1 MTRPQYRKLKVAQ
14 VVEETADARSIVFE
28 VPAALKESFRY
39 KPGQH
44 LQLRIPCG
52 ARPLPRCYSLSS
64 SPAFDE
70 PLRVTVKRVT
80 DGRASG
86 WVCGQLKAGDTL
98 EVMPP
103 AGMFTP
109 RSLDAHLRMFAGGS
123 GITPVY
129 SIIRTVLA
137 QNGGQGS
144 ARINLL
150 YANRDEDSVIFGKEL
165 TELARQHP
173 DRLQVTHWL
182 DSVQGRPPTQEQIS
196 AIAKDWGLDGAECYI
211 CGPGIFMD
219 TTAAALY
226 ALGVPHALVHIERF
240 VSLPEDADEPA
251 PPPAAAPAGAPGNEL
266 EVELDGATHH
276 IKLRAGE
283 LIIDAMEA
291 AGLQPP
297 FSCRAGACAACM
309 CHLEEGEVEMQ
320 HNHVLD
326 ESDVEQGWILGCQ
339 AVAKSPKVKIK
350 YPT

>member
-1 MTRPQYRKLKVAQ
+1 MTRPQYHPLKVAR

-28 VPAALKESFRY
+28 VPDALRETFRY

-44 LQLRIPCG
+44 LQLHVPCG
-52 ARPLPRCYSLSS
+52 PKPLPRCYSLSS

-70 PLRVTVKRVT
+70 PLRVTVKRVA

-86 WVCGQLKAGDTL
+86 WICSQLKAGDTL

-103 AGMFTP
+103 AGVFTP
-109 RSLDAHLRMFAGGS
+109 RSLDANLRMFAGGS
-123 GITPVY
+123 GITPVF

-137 QNGGQGS
+137 KGS

-150 YANRDEDSVIFGKEL
+150 YANRDEHSVIFGNEL
-165 TELARQHP
+165 TELARQYP
-173 DRLQVTHWL
+173 DRLQVFHWL

-211 CGPGIFMD
+211 CGPAVFMD
-219 TTAAALY
+219 STAAALY

-240 VSLPEDADEPA
+240 VSLPEDADAPA
-251 PPPAAAPAGAPGNEL
+251 PAPAAAPAGAAGSEL

-276 IKLRAGE
+276 IKLRPGE

-309 CHLEEGEVEMQ
+309 CHLEEGEIEMQ

-326 ESDVEQGWILGCQ
+326 ESDIEQGWILGCQ

-350 YPT
+350 YPN